1 MIIQLSDLGQVHLV
15 CSKIDMRQGI
25 DSLAYVVKTHFELD
39 PKLHS
44 EEAIKAFK
52 EKYEAE
58 ELVPF
63 RLFLEE
69 EGLQSRAIK

>member
-39 PKLHS
+39 PFSFVVDVKTAL
-44 EEAIKAFK
+44 K
-52 EKYEAE
+52 
-58 ELVPF
+58 PF
-63 RLFLEE
+63 TGMVKDF
-69 EGLQSRAIK
+69 GYYI

>member
-39 PKLHS
+39 PFS
-44 EEAIKAFK
+44 GQ
-52 EKYEAE
+52 
-58 ELVPF
+58 VF
-63 RLFLEE
+63 RTQ
-69 EGLQSRAIK
+69 GKMGRRSPVWR